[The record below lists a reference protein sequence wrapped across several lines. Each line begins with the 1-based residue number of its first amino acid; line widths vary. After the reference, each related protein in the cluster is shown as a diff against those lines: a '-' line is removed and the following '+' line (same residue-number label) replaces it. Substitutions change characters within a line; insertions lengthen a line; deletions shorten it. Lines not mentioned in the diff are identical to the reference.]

1 LSSIRQAIL
10 SDPDV
15 AVKIVVIVPKDYVSK
30 VTELMVRRGV
40 IEPVVL
46 ESGSPALKEIETYF
60 TFLDKAKEVYQY
72 LESNL
77 EEKTVVRVEVPQDS
91 LKAVLESL
99 TNSLEE
105 VSKRVRN
112 INELISLRRA
122 ELEELE
128 ATKKIAEV
136 LISRY
141 PGGKVSLLNYTGR
154 LVVIRSVVATEGSY
168 EQIREKS
175 VAVLGEIQHGR
186 KVVASLAFAPGVF
199 EDLVKTSGID
209 LRVLDV
215 REYSDERLETFIVKL
230 GEKIAEIGK
239 SIEELNSRKS
249 ELLKSVIRD
258 IALLKSLVE
267 SEHERLKIL
276 RSAMSSKYV
285 TVISGWV
292 LKSKVRDLLRSLSS
306 YPIYINMISDGNP
319 PVEFNNLEPF
329 KPFELLTELYGMP
342 SPHEWDPTPL
352 LTYSFLLFFSLMMS
366 DAGYGLGVILATR
379 YILPK
384 FASDPESP
392 GFLRLKKI
400 LYIGGVL
407 SIVAGI
413 ASKSFLGS
421 LVGRFI
427 PIEKPLINTFNIM
440 ELIGLSLIIGF
451 AFTFVSHLIALAKN
465 IKLRKNYDSI
475 YEVGILVLMIGG
487 LFVVTRVFNL
497 GWMYVTDELYT
508 TTQSLTI
515 VGIAMIIFAKIKT
528 TGSVGSFLWLFDV
541 VGIVGDV
548 FSYVRIAGI
557 AGGTAFLAEAFN
569 SILSGVVGSIIEFN
583 YVIGLVAGVFLVLI
597 IHTLNLALS
606 AVSPFVHSLRLC
618 LFEISSKFFE
628 AQGRRIKPVKV
639 VIGKI
644 II

>member
-1 LSSIRQAIL
+1 MSSIRQAIL

-15 AVKIVVIVPKDYVSK
+15 AVKLTMIVPKNYVSE
-30 VTELMVRRGV
+30 VTELMVKRGV
-40 IEPVVL
+40 FEPVVL
-46 ESGSPALKEIETYF
+46 EPGSPEFRELESYF
-60 TFLDKAKEVYQY
+60 SLLDKAKEVYQY

-77 EEKTVVRVEVPQDS
+77 EEKTVVRIEAPQDS
-91 LKAVLESL
+91 LRAVLESL
-99 TNSLEE
+99 TNNLEE
-105 VSKRVRN
+105 VCERIKS
-112 INELISLRRA
+112 INKLISLRNT

-128 ATKKIAEV
+128 AVKKIAEV
-136 LISRY
+136 LLSKY
-141 PGGKVSLLNYTGR
+141 PDGKVSLLNYSGR
-154 LVVIRSVVATEGSY
+154 LIVIKSVVAAEGSY
-168 EQIREKS
+168 ELLRERS
-175 VAVLGEIQHGR
+175 VAVLGEVGHG
-186 KVVASLAFAPGVF
+186 KKIVASLAFAPGVL
-199 EDLVKTSGID
+199 EDLVKTFGLD
-209 LRVLDV
+209 VRVLDI
-215 REYSDERLETFIVKL
+215 RESPEERLDAFVARLEK
-230 GEKIAEIGK
+230 KIAEIRK
-239 SIEELNSRKS
+239 TLEELNSKKR
-249 ELLKSVIRD
+249 EVLKFATKDV
-258 IALLKSLVE
+258 ALLKSLVE
-267 SEHERLKIL
+267 SEYERLKIL
-276 RSAMSSKYV
+276 QSAISSKYV

-292 LKSKVRDLLRSLSS
+292 LRSKVNDLLKSLSS
-306 YPIYINMISDGNP
+306 YPVYASIVSDENP
-319 PVEFNNLEPF
+319 PVEFKNLEPF

-384 FASDPESP
+384 FVSDPESP
-392 GFLRLKKI
+392 GFVRLKKI

-407 SIVAGI
+407 SIVVGI

-421 LVGRFI
+421 LVGRFV
-427 PIEKPLINTFNIM
+427 PIEKPLINAFNIM
-440 ELIGLSLIIGF
+440 ELIGLSLILGF
-451 AFTFVSHLIALAKN
+451 VFTFVSHLIALAKN

-487 LFVVTRVFNL
+487 SFIVIKIFNL
-497 GWMYVTDELYT
+497 SWMYVTDELYAAALP
-508 TTQSLTI
+508 LTV
-515 VGIAMIIFAKIKT
+515 VGIAMIIFAKVKM
-528 TGSVGSFLWLFDV
+528 TGGVGSFLWLFDV

-583 YVIGLVAGVFLVLI
+583 YIVGVVTGAFLALI

-639 VIGKI
+639 VVGKVVI
-644 II
+644 

>member
-1 LSSIRQAIL
+1 
-10 SDPDV
+10 
-15 AVKIVVIVPKDYVSK
+15 
-30 VTELMVRRGV
+30 
-40 IEPVVL
+40 L
-46 ESGSPALKEIETYF
+46 E
-60 TFLDKAKEVYQY
+60 
-72 LESNL
+72 
-77 EEKTVVRVEVPQDS
+77 
-91 LKAVLESL
+91 
-99 TNSLEE
+99 
-105 VSKRVRN
+105 
-112 INELISLRRA
+112 
-122 ELEELE
+122 
-128 ATKKIAEV
+128 
-136 LISRY
+136 
-141 PGGKVSLLNYTGR
+141 
-154 LVVIRSVVATEGSY
+154 
-168 EQIREKS
+168 
-175 VAVLGEIQHGR
+175 
-186 KVVASLAFAPGVF
+186 
-199 EDLVKTSGID
+199 
-209 LRVLDV
+209 
-215 REYSDERLETFIVKL
+215 
-230 GEKIAEIGK
+230 EKIAEIRK
-239 SIEELNSRKS
+239 TLEELDSKKR
-249 ELLKSVIRD
+249 EVLKFVTKD

-267 SEHERLKIL
+267 SEYERLKIL
-276 RSAMSSKYV
+276 RSAISSKYV
-285 TVISGWV
+285 AVVSGWV
-292 LKSKVRDLLRSLSS
+292 LRSKVNDLLKSLSS
-306 YPIYINMISDGNP
+306 YPIYASIVPDENP
-319 PVEFNNLEPF
+319 PVEFKNLEPF

-384 FASDPESP
+384 FVSDPESP
-392 GFLRLKKI
+392 GFVRLKKI

-407 SIVAGI
+407 SVVAGI

-497 GWMYVTDELYT
+497 GWTYVADELYT
-508 TTQSLTI
+508 VAQSLTI
-515 VGIAMIIFAKIKT
+515 VGIAMVIFAKIKT

-583 YVIGLVAGVFLVLI
+583 YVIGVVAGVFLVLI

-639 VIGKI
+639 VVGKVTI
-644 II
+644 

>member
-1 LSSIRQAIL
+1 MSSIRQAIL

-15 AVKIVVIVPKDYVSK
+15 AVKLTMIVPKNYVSE
-30 VTELMVRRGV
+30 VTELMVKRGV
-40 IEPVVL
+40 FEPVVL
-46 ESGSPALKEIETYF
+46 EPGSPEFRELESYF
-60 TFLDKAKEVYQY
+60 SLLDKAKEVYQY

-77 EEKTVVRVEVPQDS
+77 EEKTVVRIEAPQDS
-91 LKAVLESL
+91 LRAVLESL
-99 TNSLEE
+99 TNNLEE
-105 VSKRVRN
+105 VCERIKS
-112 INELISLRRA
+112 INKLISLRNT

-128 ATKKIAEV
+128 AVKKIAEV
-136 LISRY
+136 LLSKY
-141 PGGKVSLLNYTGR
+141 PGGKVSLLNYSGR
-154 LVVIRSVVATEGSY
+154 LIVIKSVVAAEGSY
-168 EQIREKS
+168 ELLRERS
-175 VAVLGEIQHGR
+175 VAVLGEVGHG
-186 KVVASLAFAPGVF
+186 KKIVASLAFAPGVL
-199 EDLVKTSGID
+199 EDLVKTSGLD
-209 LRVLDV
+209 VRVLDI
-215 REYSDERLETFIVKL
+215 RESPEERLDAFVARLEK
-230 GEKIAEIGK
+230 KIAEIRK
-239 SIEELNSRKS
+239 TLEELNSKKR
-249 ELLKSVIRD
+249 EVLKFATKDV
-258 IALLKSLVE
+258 ALLKSLVE

-276 RSAMSSKYV
+276 QSAISSKYV

-292 LKSKVRDLLRSLSS
+292 LRSKVNDLLKSLSS
-306 YPIYINMISDGNP
+306 YPVYASIVSDENP
-319 PVEFNNLEPF
+319 PVEFKNLEPF

-384 FASDPESP
+384 FVSDPESP
-392 GFLRLKKI
+392 GFVRLKKI

-407 SIVAGI
+407 SIVVGI

-421 LVGRFI
+421 LVGRFV
-427 PIEKPLINTFNIM
+427 PIEKPLINAFNIM
-440 ELIGLSLIIGF
+440 ELIGLSLILGF
-451 AFTFVSHLIALAKN
+451 VFTFVSHLIALAKN

-487 LFVVTRVFNL
+487 SFIVIKIFNL
-497 GWMYVTDELYT
+497 SWMYVTDELYAAALP
-508 TTQSLTI
+508 LTV
-515 VGIAMIIFAKIKT
+515 VGIAMIIFAKVKM
-528 TGSVGSFLWLFDV
+528 TGGVGSFLWLFDV

-583 YVIGLVAGVFLVLI
+583 YIVGVVTGAFLALI

-639 VIGKI
+639 VVGKVVI
-644 II
+644 